1 MDVVKEKIIN
11 HLKTYDFINS
21 AYSLDE
27 IISLSKSFT
36 QKQGAKFY
44 FVYLPN
50 YKRYFDANNNTND
63 YKNYEKIINIVKNL
77 DIPIIDIYKELHL
90 TLEDT
95 MALYPFGLLDHH
107 YNELGYRLI
116 AETILNKIDEYD
128 RLEKE

>member
-1 MDVVKEKIIN
+1 MDEI
-11 HLKTYDFINS
+11 
-21 AYSLDE
+21 LDKFTE

-44 FVYLPN
+44 FVYLPGS
-50 YKRYFDANNNTND
+50 KRHLDTNKNTND

-90 TLEDT
+90 TLEDLI
-95 MALYPFGLLDHH
+95 ALYPYRMSGH

-116 AETILNKIDEYD
+116 AETILKKIDEYD
-128 RLEKE
+128 